1 MRPLRFAEFE
11 LTADGDLLRNGA
23 PVHLQP
29 QPLKVL
35 ALLVER
41 AGQLVSRDEIQKH
54 VWNDGTFIDFD
65 QGLNWCIRR
74 IREVLGDDASAPKFI
89 QTVPRRGYRFIG
101 GVRASG
107 APFKRAPE
115 ARTTPAILTAV
126 ALLSVFLVS
135 GVRSSSPVSV
145 LVLPFDN
152 LGGTL
157 RADEVATAEIIGS
170 LARIDPAHLS
180 VIDPLT
186 AAKFKNTK
194 ECVLHLGRQLD
205 TQYVLIGN
213 VRARGERLRVT
224 AQLFRV
230 ADNRQAWAAA
240 EELPLGSDPAPAYA
254 RMAGSVAATLGV
266 H

>member
-1 MRPLRFAEFE
+1 MRFAEFE
-11 LTADGDLLRNGA
+11 LTADGDLLRSGER
-23 PVHLQP
+23 VHLQP

-35 ALLVER
+35 GL
-41 AGQLVSRDEIQKH
+41 LVSRAGELVSREELQKH

-74 IREVLGDDASAPKFI
+74 IREVLGDDAAAPRFI

-101 GVRASG
+101 SIHQRQ
-107 APFKRAPE
+107 R
-115 ARTTPAILTAV
+115 RWPAIAASLLL
-126 ALLSVFLVS
+126 ALLVS
-135 GVRSSSPVSV
+135 FSAPARVSV

-152 LGGTL
+152 LGGAL

-170 LARIDPAHLS
+170 LAEIDPARLA
-180 VIDPLT
+180 VIDPMT
-186 AAKFKNTK
+186 ARKFKDTK
-194 ECVLHLGRQLD
+194 ECIIELGKQLD
-205 TQYVLIGN
+205 TQYVMVGA
-213 VRARGERLRVT
+213 VRQRGERLRVI

-254 RMAGSVAATLGV
+254 RMAGRVAATLGIQSKFNRFSID
-266 H
+266 